1 MNAVTGAGS
10 SKDAPAVPVPKGKAK
25 AKAKAATVQPMT
37 VEQKCEAMRVSD
49 EEAVLLTHLY
59 YLNWVST
66 HGLIKLRCGHEEGI
80 GIVQHGA
87 GFAER
92 PRVEGDLG

>member
-10 SKDAPAVPVPKGKAK
+10 SRDAPAVPVPKGKAK
-25 AKAKAATVQPMT
+25 AKAKAATALPLT
-37 VEQKCEAMRVSD
+37 VDQKCEAMRVLD

-66 HGLIKLRCGHEEGI
+66 CGLLNLRCAHEEGI

-87 GFAER
+87 GLAER
-92 PRVEGDLG
+92 PRVEIEVG